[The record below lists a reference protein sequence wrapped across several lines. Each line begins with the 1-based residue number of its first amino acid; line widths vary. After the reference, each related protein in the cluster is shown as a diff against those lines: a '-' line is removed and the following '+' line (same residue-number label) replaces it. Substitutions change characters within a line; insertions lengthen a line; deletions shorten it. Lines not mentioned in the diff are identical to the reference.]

1 MSRPYTSSG
10 RPSTSAGDPPHLDP
24 RYQYPDT
31 PTTAS
36 TSASDVQ
43 WAYGG
48 SQRPYTSAGDD
59 VYEDDEYVESE
70 DEDVFAYLPPTTAE
84 AQAAQQE
91 QQQQQA
97 SHIQPGSAP
106 LASAQPLSYPTTRP
120 AVSSPTPAPQP
131 ATPVHA
137 SAAYP
142 RQLPTTAS
150 DQSFDR
156 HAPQESFRMKA
167 LRDRVPRQ
175 NRTPEVHVSL
185 SDDTR
190 QTDPEMGVSLQRKR
204 STSSGMIQDLPGPSD
219 AEDQKYSNKVD
230 GATLSSLHFT
240 SSRRSDLSGEFEG
253 QYDEEEDS
261 PYPEVRASVSNI
273 DDVEMP
279 TLTFRLW
286 SIGMVLCM
294 ASAGANT
301 FFNFRYPAPYLVPL
315 VMLLISF
322 PIGKFMAYTLPI
334 NDYELPRWLGG
345 GTFSFNPGPFNIKE
359 HMLLYIMANV
369 ATAPGYALNVMIVS
383 EYYYNIRLG
392 PGFNIC
398 LMLATQLT
406 GFGLAGVCR
415 RFLVWPASM
424 IWPQNLVVCTLLNT
438 LHAEDDESGQGLTR
452 YKFFVWASVAAFLY
466 QFLPGFMFMAL
477 SSFSYICWFRPFDIK
492 LNQLFGVSSGLGMG
506 VLTFDW
512 AQISYIGSPLMVP
525 WWAEVHVMIGFVLF
539 YWIIVPILYY
549 TNTWNFAYLPISSS
563 RPFDRFG
570 QPYNVSRVID
580 IGAYHLNETAYEEY
594 SDLFLTSTY
603 AVTYLIAFAISTAI
617 IVHTV
622 LYHGSAL
629 LNGIKNV
636 KIEDDDVHAKLMRAY
651 PEVPDW
657 WYLAVIAVFFAIAM
671 VTVLVWP
678 TGMPWWG
685 IPFSF
690 LLPVV
695 YTVPVAYVFA
705 MTGQG
710 VGINLIA
717 EIIPG
722 SLIPGKPLPNMLF
735 KTYAVQSMGEA
746 ITFVQDLKLGHYIKV
761 APRATFIVQMVA
773 TTTSAFV
780 QVGVKEWMFANVK
793 DLCSEDQPHKLTC
806 PHNQVYFTAS
816 AVWGLIGPRRQ
827 FGKGELYHPELYA
840 LVFGALIPIPF
851 WLWQRKFPQSRLK
864 YVNMP
869 VLLNGPTWIPPAT
882 GINYSSWFVI
892 GFLFQYVIRK
902 RNFRWWSKFNY
913 ALSAALDSGSLIS
926 IIFIFFTLQF
936 PKGGNIS
943 LNWWGNTVYENTAD
957 FQRLPLLQ
965 APPEGF

>member
-43 WAYGG
+43 WAFGPS
-48 SQRPYTSAGDD
+48 SQRPYTGDGAGDD
-59 VYEDDEYVESE
+59 LYEDDEYAESE

-84 AQAAQQE
+84 AQAAQQQQE

-97 SHIQPGSAP
+97 AHIQPGSAP
-106 LASAQPLSYPTTRP
+106 LASAQPQTYPATRP
-120 AVSSPTPAPQP
+120 ALSSPLPSLHPT
-131 ATPVHA
+131 TPVHA

-142 RQLPTTAS
+142 RHVPTTAS

-156 HAPQESFRMKA
+156 HAPQESFRMRT
-167 LRDRVPRQ
+167 LRERVPRQ
-175 NRTPEVHVSL
+175 SRTPEVHVSL
-185 SDDTR
+185 NDDAR
-190 QTDPEMGVSLQRKR
+190 DTDPEMGVSLHRKR
-204 STSSGMIQDLPGPSD
+204 STSSGIMHDLPGPAD

-240 SSRRSDLSGEFEG
+240 SSRRSDLTAEFEG
-253 QYDEEEDS
+253 QYEEEEDS

-273 DDVEMP
+273 DDIEMP
-279 TLTFRLW
+279 TLTFRVW
-286 SIGMVLCM
+286 FVGMALCM
-294 ASAGANT
+294 VSAGANT
-301 FFNFRYPAPYLVPL
+301 FFNFRYPAPYLMPL
-315 VMLLISF
+315 VILLISF

-345 GTFSFNPGPFNIKE
+345 GTFSLNPGPFNIKE
-359 HMLLYIMANV
+359 HMLIYIMGNV
-369 ATAPGYALNVMIVS
+369 AVAPGYAMNVMIVS
-383 EYYYNIRLG
+383 EYYYNIHLG
-392 PGFNIC
+392 IGFNVC
-398 LMLATQLT
+398 LLLATQLT

-438 LHAEDDESGQGLTR
+438 LHAEDDESGQGMTR
-452 YKFFVWASVAAFLY
+452 YRFFVWVATAAFAY
-466 QFLPGFMFMAL
+466 QFLPGFLFTAL
-477 SSFSYICWFRPFDIK
+477 SSFSYICWFSPRNVK

-512 AQISYIGSPLMVP
+512 SQISFIGSPLMVP

-539 YWIIVPILYY
+539 YWIVVPILYY

-580 IGAYHLNETAYEEY
+580 IGTYHLNVTEYDNY
-594 SDLFLTSTY
+594 SDLYLTSTY
-603 AVTYLIAFAISTAI
+603 AMTYLIGFAISTAI
-617 IVHTV
+617 IVHTA
-622 LYHGSAL
+622 LYHGPAL
-629 LNGIKNV
+629 LKGIKNV

-657 WYLAVIAVFFAIAM
+657 WYMIALAVFFALAM
-671 VTVLVWP
+671 VTVLVWD

-685 IPFSF
+685 IPLSIV
-690 LLPVV
+690 LPII

-705 MTGQG
+705 MT
-710 VGINLIA
+710 
-717 EIIPG
+717 
-722 SLIPGKPLPNMLF
+722 
-735 KTYAVQSMGEA
+735 
-746 ITFVQDLKLGHYIKV
+746 
-761 APRATFIVQMVA
+761 VQMVA
-773 TTTSAFV
+773 TTTSALV
-780 QVGVKEWMFANVK
+780 QIGVKEWMFANIK
-793 DLCSEDQPHKLTC
+793 DLCSQNQPHHLTC

-816 AVWGLIGPRRQ
+816 AVWGLIGPQRQ
-827 FGKGELYHPELYA
+827 FGKGETYHPELYA
-840 LVFGALIPIPF
+840 LVFGALIPVPF

-869 VLLNGPTWIPPAT
+869 VLINGPTWIPPAS
-882 GINYSSWFVI
+882 GINYSSWFVV

-913 ALSAALDSGSLIS
+913 TLSAALDSGSLIAL
-926 IIFIFFTLQF
+926 IVIFFTIQF
-936 PKGGNIS
+936 PNGGATV
-943 LNWWGNTVYENTAD
+943 NWWGNNVFQKTAD
-957 FQRLPLLQ
+957 YDNTPLLQ
-965 APPEGF
+965 TPPDGF

>member
-43 WAYGG
+43 WAFGAS
-48 SQRPYTSAGDD
+48 SQRPYTGAGAGDD
-59 VYEDDEYVESE
+59 LYEDDEYVESE

-84 AQAAQQE
+84 AQAQQQ

-97 SHIQPGSAP
+97 ALVQPGSAP
-106 LASAQPLSYPTTRP
+106 LASAQPQTYPTTRP
-120 AVSSPTPAPQP
+120 AVSSPLPTLQP
-131 ATPVHA
+131 TTPVHA
-137 SAAYP
+137 SAIYP
-142 RQLPTTAS
+142 RHLPTTAS

-156 HAPQESFRMKA
+156 HAPQESFRMRA

-175 NRTPEVHVSL
+175 SRTPEVHVSL
-185 SDDTR
+185 NDDSSH
-190 QTDPEMGVSLQRKR
+190 TDPEMGVSLHRKR
-204 STSSGMIQDLPGPSD
+204 STSSGIMQDLPGP
-219 AEDQKYSNKVD
+219 AGGEDQKYSNKVD

-240 SSRRSDLSGEFEG
+240 SSRRSDLSAEFEG
-253 QYDEEEDS
+253 QYDEDEDS

-279 TLTFRLW
+279 TLTFR
-286 SIGMVLCM
+286 
-294 ASAGANT
+294 
-301 FFNFRYPAPYLVPL
+301 
-315 VMLLISF
+315 
-322 PIGKFMAYTLPI
+322 
-334 NDYELPRWLGG
+334 
-345 GTFSFNPGPFNIKE
+345 E

-369 ATAPGYALNVMIVS
+369 AIAPGYAMNVMIVS
-383 EYYYNIRLG
+383 EHYYNIRLG

-406 GFGLAGVCR
+406 GFGLAGICR

-438 LHAEDDESGQGLTR
+438 LHAEDDESGQGMTR
-452 YKFFVWASVAAFLY
+452 YRFFIWVSIAAFAY
-466 QFLPGFMFMAL
+466 QFLPGLLFTAL
-477 SSFSYICWFRPFDIK
+477 STFSYICWFRPRDIK

-512 AQISYIGSPLMVP
+512 SQISYIGSPLMVP

-580 IGAYHLNETAYEEY
+580 LGTYHLNETAYENY
-594 SDLFLTSTY
+594 SDLYLTSTY
-603 AVTYLIAFAISTAI
+603 AITYLIAFAICTAI
-617 IVHTV
+617 IVHTI
-622 LYHGSAL
+622 LYHGPAL

-636 KIEDDDVHAKLMRAY
+636 KIEEDDVHAKLMRAY

-657 WYLAVIAVFFAIAM
+657 WYMVVVALFFALAM
-671 VTVLVWP
+671 VTVLVWD

-685 IPFSF
+685 IPFS
-690 LLPVV
+690 LVLPVI
-695 YTVPVAYVFA
+695 YTVPVAYVYA

-722 SLIPGKPLPNMLF
+722 SLIPGRPLPNMIF
-735 KTYAVQSMGEA
+735 KAYAVQTMGEA

-773 TTTSAFV
+773 TTTSALV
-780 QVGVKEWMFANVK
+780 QIGVKEWMFANVK
-793 DLCSEDQPHKLTC
+793 DLCSPKQPQHLTC

-816 AVWGLIGPRRQ
+816 AVWGLIGPQRQ
-827 FGKGELYHPELYA
+827 FGKGETYHPELYA
-840 LVFGALIPIPF
+840 LAFGALIPIPF
-851 WLWQRKFPQSRLK
+851 WLWKRKFPQSRLK

-882 GINYSSWFVI
+882 GINYSSWFVV

-913 ALSAALDSGSLIS
+913 ALSAALDSAKLGADAGVAGSFIAL
-926 IIFIFFTLQF
+926 IFIFFTIQF
-936 PKGGNIS
+936 PKGDDATI
-943 LNWWGNTVYENTAD
+943 NWWGNNVFTNTAD
-957 FQRLPLLQ
+957 YDNVPLIQ
-965 APPEGF
+965 PPTEGF